1 MPQKRVTRMIDKT
14 KKLTLM
20 AMDFSLGRQS
30 GIENL
35 PLGGRPKF

>member
-1 MPQKRVTRMIDKT
+1 MIDKT

-20 AMDFSLGRQS
+20 VIFLLAMDFSLGRQS

-35 PLGGRPKF
+35 LLGGRPKF